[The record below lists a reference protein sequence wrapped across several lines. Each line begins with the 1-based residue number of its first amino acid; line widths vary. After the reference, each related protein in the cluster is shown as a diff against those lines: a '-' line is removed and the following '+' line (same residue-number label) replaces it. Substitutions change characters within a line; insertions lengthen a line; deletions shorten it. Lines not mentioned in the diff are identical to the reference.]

1 MARGRKGGQ
10 RSGRAQSATRR
21 RRYYEFS
28 VKRAKPGCE
37 GADMRRERTGKR
49 KREKERENR
58 RDEERG
64 NHCWWDERKSGI
76 KGASLRLPRLGH
88 ACGEIARVSMRSGRN
103 PKSLRNWEKEIPSIN
118 LSLSLSLFFGFTN
131 FHRVKITCNRIHAS
145 NMEYERR
152 KRNME
157 N

>member
-1 MARGRKGGQ
+1 VTRERERERERKREREREKEGGGCPRAWMAMARGRKGGQ

-49 KREKERENR
+49 KREKERENW

-64 NHCWWDERKSGI
+64 NH
-76 KGASLRLPRLGH
+76 
-88 ACGEIARVSMRSGRN
+88 
-103 PKSLRNWEKEIPSIN
+103 
-118 LSLSLSLFFGFTN
+118 
-131 FHRVKITCNRIHAS
+131 
-145 NMEYERR
+145 
-152 KRNME
+152 
-157 N
+157 